1 MSLLAKISEDLKT
14 SMKARDAE
22 RTSTLKMMLADL
34 KKEQID
40 LKREHNEEETLA
52 FLSKQA
58 KRRQESIDAFSQ
70 AGRMDLADKEK
81 VELKIIEGYLPQQ
94 LSPEEARTI
103 VQDAIAAL
111 GASTAKD
118 VGKVMKEIMPKLK
131 GRYPSKDIKP
141 LVDSMLTN

>member
-1 MSLLAKISEDLKT
+1 MSLLAKISEDLKI

-58 KRRQESIDAFSQ
+58 KRRQESIDAFSP

-81 VELKIIEGYLPQQ
+81 AELKIIEGYLPQQ

-131 GRYPSKDIKP
+131 GRFPSKDIKP